1 MSGASSPKSETEA
14 ASKTHLHDV
23 SHWINGAKVAGKSR
37 RFADVYLPAT
47 GRVQARVP
55 LANAEELNSAVEAA
69 SAASGMVFTASV
81 EARMS
86 PVPLP

>member
-1 MSGASSPKSETEA
+1 MSGDSSPTSETEA
-14 ASKTHLHDV
+14 ASEAHLHDV
-23 SHWINGAKVAGKSR
+23 SHWINGARVAGKSQQL
-37 RFADVYLPAT
+37 ADMYLPAT
-47 GRVQARVP
+47 GRVKARVP